1 MRQTLS
7 RQGFA
12 EDRIEVQQ
20 FLNCRYQ
27 GTDSALFT
35 RKPEDGFDF
44 AKAFAENYKVR
55 RWLLAAPDPVCPR
68 TVAEP

>member
-55 RWLLAAPDPVCPR
+55 RGLPAASYAECPGI
-68 TVAEP
+68 VAKS